1 MKKKDIYKLKRCL
14 RDFKTKDHVC
24 LFPNLLSLEY
34 LFKMVYRAPQCWAW
48 ALSLCSCFLHLVEHH
63 DINFFFLL
71 WIFGSFGFFFMPPA
85 LFGHLQWLRIFF
97 YAPQCCLGTF
107 THWGFFF
114 SIFFFH
120 LPPVWGVILAKVI
133 YLKKSIWL

>member
-1 MKKKDIYKLKRCL
+1 MKKKDIYKLKRFL

-63 DINFFFLL
+63 DINFFFFCSEFLDPL
-71 WIFGSFGFFFMPPA
+71 DFSSC
-85 LFGHLQWLRIFF
+85 
-97 YAPQCCLGTF
+97 PQLCLGTF
-107 THWGFFF
+107 NG
-114 SIFFFH
+114 
-120 LPPVWGVILAKVI
+120 
-133 YLKKSIWL
+133 